1 MKAAL
6 VLVLT
11 LLAVNVRAAVPPQQ
25 VTWLQPGVTPNQAQS
40 FFYSLTITEEGN
52 PTPRVVS
59 LLAVLCGGATTTAEC
74 SAPLPA
80 SAQSAIIS
88 GNRSQIKAL
97 DGRTNQSSAASAPF
111 TGDQGCIFRD
121 TLYSIGQ
128 RAQAQARKQ
137 ELADVLAEF
146 QRAKMEHV
154 STTNLKGN
162 AFLIIEECVG
172 YLVPE
177 GRKQ

>member
-1 MKAAL
+1 MKALLL
-6 VLVLT
+6 VLLLSAT
-11 LLAVNVRAAVPPQQ
+11 LHAAVPPQQ
-25 VTWLQPGVTPNQAQS
+25 VTWVQPGVTPNQAQS

-59 LLAVLCGGATTTAEC
+59 LLGVLCGGATDAAEC
-74 SAPLPA
+74 SARLPD

-97 DGRTNQSSAASAPF
+97 DGRTNQSSVASAPF
-111 TGDQGCIFRD
+111 TGNQGCIFRD
-121 TLYSIGQ
+121 TLYAIGQ

-146 QRAKMEHV
+146 QRAKMDHV

-162 AFLIIEECVG
+162 AFLVIEECVG

-177 GRKQ
+177 RKQ